1 MNVEL
6 LQTTILRVDAI
17 RRCGELIY
25 CVCAL
30 VFGIPDIS
38 RSERYVCSNYV
49 ILRANLS

>member
-17 RRCGELIY
+17 RRCGESIY
-25 CVCAL
+25 RVCAL